1 MVLESFAPKPS
12 EAYHQSR
19 GPDGPWKF
27 SIQTKDSAGGTGS
40 TIQVQF
46 QWTHFD
52 IALRQLPRKNYLGE
66 RCLKPLYCRNL
77 MPQAYFYASK
87 ELLQVGCLAPR
98 YLKIAGPKP
107 RKSAVYIEGPKISV
121 KARTAATTEISW
133 PSYSKNCSTE
143 IFGPMKPKTLAATE
157 IFGQTIPDKKKW
169 KRGIVF
175 AYQKS
180 WAKKNEGECF
190 FRLMSHLVT

>member
-1 MVLESFAPKPS
+1 MVLEIFAPKPL

-27 SIQTKDSAGGTGS
+27 GIQTKDSTGGTGS

-52 IALRQLPRKNYLGE
+52 IALRQLPWKNYLGE

-77 MPQAYFYASK
+77 MPQAYF
-87 ELLQVGCLAPR
+87 CLAPR

-107 RKSAVYIEGPKISV
+107 RKSAVYIEVPKISV
-121 KARTAATTEISW
+121 KARTAATTEFLGPVTARTALLRFLAQWNQKLLPLLKFLAKQSW
-133 PSYSKNCSTE
+133 T
-143 IFGPMKPKTLAATE
+143 
-157 IFGQTIPDKKKW
+157 
-169 KRGIVF
+169 R
-175 AYQKS
+175 
-180 WAKKNEGECF
+180 KNESAALFLLTKKPGQKKMKVSVF
-190 FRLMSHLVT
+190 FA